1 MVCFVVAQ
9 EVPAAQPLK
18 EPCYCLND
26 GECIA
31 ASDNAE
37 NPSRVRCK
45 CKQGEYHVSTGR
57 VCSNMG
63 WLAVYTC
70 IPKPA
75 DTCRNIMVIGQVG
88 YVQVQRCTGMDMDEI
103 WVAVN
108 GTECNILIVDEASFR
123 QLLLLML
130 LCRLLP

>member
-1 MVCFVVAQ
+1 
-9 EVPAAQPLK
+9 
-18 EPCYCLND
+18 
-26 GECIA
+26 
-31 ASDNAE
+31 
-37 NPSRVRCK
+37 
-45 CKQGEYHVSTGR
+45 
-57 VCSNMG
+57 
-63 WLAVYTC
+63 
-70 IPKPA
+70 
-75 DTCRNIMVIGQVG
+75 MVIGQVG